1 MNKGKFARNE
11 DRNRTIRAI
20 YQNLREELT
29 ADAAI
34 KRLQEQ
40 YGYTYLSPDTL
51 RRIVGTDHDRK
62 L

>member
-11 DRNRTIRAI
+11 ERNRTIRAI

-51 RRIVGTDHDRK
+51 RRIVWTDGDN
-62 L
+62 